1 MAPEGWTG
9 LGGLTWNCGRDE
21 SQAGG
26 PGIEAGGMGTT
37 GHWSLKVREW
47 RAPVLVIPS
56 MVKSPRG

>member
-26 PGIEAGGMGTT
+26 PGIEAGGNGNHRSLESEGQGMESPSA
-37 GHWSLKVREW
+37 GH
-47 RAPVLVIPS
+47 P
-56 MVKSPRG
+56 